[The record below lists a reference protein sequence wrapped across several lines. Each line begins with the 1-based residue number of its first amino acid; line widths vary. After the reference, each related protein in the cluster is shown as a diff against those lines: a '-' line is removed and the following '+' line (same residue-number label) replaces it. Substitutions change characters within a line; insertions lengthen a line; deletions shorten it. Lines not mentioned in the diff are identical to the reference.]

1 MNSSQVANNFL
12 RRGHDFLQVGAHH
25 HGDELPHSKV
35 SGMRFERVF
44 TPLMRLPPI
53 ACLQMHERELNVR
66 GMPDS
71 CAWAR
76 ILGRYRESSCARG
89 VFELVIT
96 AVPFVL
102 LWILMWTTLATGY
115 WIFATGG
122 AVSFA
127 PGCPLPRLLIAL

>member
-1 MNSSQVANNFL
+1 
-12 RRGHDFLQVGAHH
+12 
-25 HGDELPHSKV
+25 
-35 SGMRFERVF
+35 
-44 TPLMRLPPI
+44 
-53 ACLQMHERELNVR
+53 MHERELNVR

-122 AVSFA
+122 ASQLRA
-127 PGCPLPRLLIAL
+127 RLPAAKALDRLVGQQAEHTHHDGRHASAAGAWSALPASHSVCL